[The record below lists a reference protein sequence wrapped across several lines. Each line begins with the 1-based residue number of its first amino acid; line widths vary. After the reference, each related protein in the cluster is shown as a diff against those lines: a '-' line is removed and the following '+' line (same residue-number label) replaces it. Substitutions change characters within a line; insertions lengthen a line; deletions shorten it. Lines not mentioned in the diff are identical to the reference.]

1 MRRISLDDRLSRVAK
16 DRLSDPDVAA
26 YVLDA
31 VIDVPMCAMIKR
43 TNSIETLAKALG
55 VDTEDTAAMTYGQVV
70 VRVHDLWHGT
80 GVERERA
87 LDALYV
93 LIEPFM
99 LERARRK
106 KREANKP

>member
-26 YVLDA
+26 YVLGA
-31 VIDVPMCAMIKR
+31 VVDVPMRAMIR
-43 TNSIETLAKALG
+43 GNGSIDTLAKALG
-55 VDTEDTAAMTYGQVV
+55 VNAEDAAAMTYGQVV

-80 GVERERA
+80 GAERERA

-93 LIEPFM
+93 LIEPYM

-106 KREANKP
+106 KSEATTT